1 DQITPDNWLPRSSHL
16 IRLTG
21 NHPLNAEPS
30 LSHLFDP
37 GLITPN
43 ELHYVRNH
51 GPVPRLSWEHHKLV
65 IQGGKLTLSMD
76 ELKNS
81 FSTINIPVMLA
92 SAGNRR
98 KELNVTRKSK
108 GFGWGAGA
116 VGCAFWK
123 GPLLH
128 DVLLSAG
135 VSQDTPQ
142 GDSRRFWVHFEG
154 ADEPSES
161 KYATCLPLEYAMD
174 PKNDVLLA
182 MEMNDAPLPPDQ
194 GYPLRLI
201 VPGYVGERSVK
212 WLENIWVSDRENDSH
227 YHVWDNRLLP
237 SFVTEKDGEF
247 ADALFHLPSTVC
259 NEQTLN
265 SVIVKPAHGE
275 TIPFA
280 QVQKGQSYRIAG
292 FAYDGGGNEVQRVEV
307 SLDDGQTWLYCIRQY
322 PDYPIRHGNK
332 FWTWLHWHIDV
343 ELLHFLRAK
352 SITVRCFNVSK
363 TTQPEKADWNVLGLM
378 NNSWYVIK
386 TSITDSEDTDVPSIL
401 FEHPVEP
408 GIADGGWMKPSTG
421 IDVENARHQVTAPQ
435 KQFTREEIELH
446 DREEDCWIVVDGR
459 VYDVTSVL
467 SWHPG
472 GKVGILGHSG
482 KVHQGTSDEFATIH
496 DSYAYQKLD
505 DRTANYI
512 RKNAAFTTKAR
523 AESWNPHDEG
533 DSQLTLR
540 KDRWVPIR
548 LVTRQDTSSNTR
560 TYTFALPEGQSILGL
575 GTCQYLQL
583 GFHLPE
589 RMLIRSLT
597 PTRPLLPAPK
607 HGHHHH
613 HHHTD
618 PHHPTSPSAPVSPLT
633 TRFPSLPEIHSPTS
647 TITTANR
654 RESLSHSLRD
664 GLDGTF
670 DITVPA
676 LPHPQPQPPSSST
689 DTTTATT
696 TAAAA
701 ADDPFTALLSQLPIG
716 STAIS
721 CRGPLGPIIY
731 HGCGV
736 FTIDD
741 DDGDANAND
750 DDVNNVAAEPHRPS
764 SSSFFFSRISLVLAG
779 GPEAVA
785 RGYALIARVLLCA
798 DPTPVRV
805 VVVVDGPSSTSSLP
819 PRKDKDEM
827 GEVKVADDDD
837 EGEQEGFLKW
847 ELEQAVER
855 GRGQVRVAWVKKR
868 DLVVAGD
875 RKEDGE
881 GEGEG
886 VLGRELFKAGD
897 GAGVFVCG
905 EGGVVTGWAVPGLKG
920 ELSAL
925 CAFRSAPLCL
935 FVVCALTICVWCRF
949 GVSGGGGF
957 VWALRWGVWFWW
969 GCSGWSGCKGD
980 VGSKFT
986 LFMLLF
992 WIFSFV
998 RACVLMLRRWK
1009 QYLGFFL
1016 SFKSFATSYH
1026 DAVTLQREVVD
1037 PVLSE

>member
-1 DQITPDNWLPRSSHL
+1 MPPLSWTVNVRQHPGSSADDIANEPDWGSGPKHFIGLKGGQGVKAGITHQQENDHEGLERFRRGRQERAMRGEVITLRDILRDTEALSENGRHVLETPESLRKSADHPPTNVERNQLGKSKHDPTSNQQEHEWRRSRGEKKHNSAYFGIEDTGYDSGIEQSGPAGLQDPEPDKLLGKYSPQEIALLCSVRHERDYISQLQVNDGKGTSPHSGIHRTQISIDDRDQITPDNWLPRSSHL

-154 ADEPSES
+154 ADEPSEG

-275 TIPFA
+275 MIPFA

-363 TTQPEKADWNVLGLM
+363 ATQPEKADWNVLGLM
-378 NNSWYVIK
+378 NNSWYVVK

-505 DRTANYI
+505 GKLART
-512 RKNAAFTTKAR
+512 
-523 AESWNPHDEG
+523 
-533 DSQLTLR
+533 
-540 KDRWVPIR
+540 
-548 LVTRQDTSSNTR
+548 
-560 TYTFALPEGQSILGL
+560 
-575 GTCQYLQL
+575 
-583 GFHLPE
+583 HL
-589 RMLIRSLT
+589 
-597 PTRPLLPAPK
+597 
-607 HGHHHH
+607 
-613 HHHTD
+613 
-618 PHHPTSPSAPVSPLT
+618 
-633 TRFPSLPEIHSPTS
+633 
-647 TITTANR
+647 
-654 RESLSHSLRD
+654 SLSS
-664 GLDGTF
+664 
-670 DITVPA
+670 
-676 LPHPQPQPPSSST
+676 
-689 DTTTATT
+689 
-696 TAAAA
+696 
-701 ADDPFTALLSQLPIG
+701 
-716 STAIS
+716 
-721 CRGPLGPIIY
+721 
-731 HGCGV
+731 
-736 FTIDD
+736 
-741 DDGDANAND
+741 
-750 DDVNNVAAEPHRPS
+750 
-764 SSSFFFSRISLVLAG
+764 
-779 GPEAVA
+779 
-785 RGYALIARVLLCA
+785 
-798 DPTPVRV
+798 
-805 VVVVDGPSSTSSLP
+805 
-819 PRKDKDEM
+819 
-827 GEVKVADDDD
+827 
-837 EGEQEGFLKW
+837 
-847 ELEQAVER
+847 
-855 GRGQVRVAWVKKR
+855 
-868 DLVVAGD
+868 
-875 RKEDGE
+875 
-881 GEGEG
+881 
-886 VLGRELFKAGD
+886 
-897 GAGVFVCG
+897 
-905 EGGVVTGWAVPGLKG
+905 
-920 ELSAL
+920 
-925 CAFRSAPLCL
+925 
-935 FVVCALTICVWCRF
+935 
-949 GVSGGGGF
+949 
-957 VWALRWGVWFWW
+957 
-969 GCSGWSGCKGD
+969 
-980 VGSKFT
+980 
-986 LFMLLF
+986 
-992 WIFSFV
+992 
-998 RACVLMLRRWK
+998 
-1009 QYLGFFL
+1009 
-1016 SFKSFATSYH
+1016 
-1026 DAVTLQREVVD
+1026 
-1037 PVLSE
+1037 